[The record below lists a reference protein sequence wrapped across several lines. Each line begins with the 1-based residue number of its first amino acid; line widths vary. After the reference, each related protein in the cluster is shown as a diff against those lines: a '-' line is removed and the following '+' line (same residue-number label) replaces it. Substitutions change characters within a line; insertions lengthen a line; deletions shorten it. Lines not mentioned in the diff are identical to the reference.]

1 MAEEI
6 RVHVVDRGRK
16 FLAMRFVD
24 PLTGRK
30 VERSTGVK
38 AGSKAQRRKAD
49 KVAAVWEA
57 ELRDGRYQQPSKV
70 TWAAF
75 RERYEDEVV
84 GGLADRTA
92 DKIASTF
99 NLIEEIIGPDRLAQ
113 VNADRLARFQ
123 MVFRNRSRSENTLK
137 GHLAHLLAA
146 LRWAK
151 RIGLLVTIPEIDMP
165 KRAKR
170 SKQMKGRPITTEEFE
185 RLLGKVSQGLV
196 EAGKDRTK
204 KQKPQPQLRRRQV
217 ADIPAEVIESWTY
230 YLRGLWWSGLRL
242 EESLKL
248 YWDRDDR
255 LCVDLTGKFPMLRIP
270 AELEKGHRDRLLP
283 IAPEFAEHLFAT
295 PECERT
301 GRVFK
306 PMAIRPGAP
315 LPKAHRVGEIASA
328 IQRQRRCDD
337 CNTGEVGERGLARLE
352 TADKTPAGW
361 GRFQIRK
368 FYESE

>member
-1 MAEEI
+1 VWRNRPGEGGSFDDQHRKLNPSHYIVGSTIERPNFKPTAG
-6 RVHVVDRGRK
+6 DLRG
-16 FLAMRFVD
+16 AYA
-24 PLTGRK
+24 
-30 VERSTGVK
+30 GVWQK
-38 AGSKAQRRKAD
+38 LID
-49 KVAAVWEA
+49 NAAV
-57 ELRDGRYQQPSKV
+57 L
-70 TWAAF
+70 
-75 RERYEDEVV
+75 
-84 GGLADRTA
+84 
-92 DKIASTF
+92 IAKANPT
-99 NLIEEIIGPDRLAQ
+99 LG
-113 VNADRLARFQ
+113 LARFQ

-283 IAPEFAEHLFAT
+283 IAPEFAEYLFAT